1 MIAVGVLAPQSVG
14 VRRALT
20 LALTLAAILLP
31 APGSSQSSFH
41 PSLTVESGGGSF
53 VGGAAL
59 GAFTGV
65 LAGAS
70 FLTLKAN
77 VFDGYMESS
86 VSDGLREFLPWLI
99 GGAAVGAISIATG
112 EGAGAGQAVGPAVR
126 AAVAGA
132 ATGAAVGVLSAA
144 LASLGSGEFV
154 DELPGGAIAGAL
166 IGLGAGALV
175 GTIDVFV
182 GPGEDHDGWR
192 AGAWGAGIAAVP
204 LFYWSVRF

>member
-1 MIAVGVLAPQSVG
+1 M
-14 VRRALT
+14 
-20 LALTLAAILLP
+20 AAILRPL
-31 APGSSQSSFH
+31 PGSSQSSLQSSPSSFQS
-41 PSLTVESGGGSF
+41 SLTVKSGGGSF

-77 VFDGYMESS
+77 VFDSYMESS

-99 GGAAVGAISIATG
+99 AGAAVGAISIATG

-126 AAVAGA
+126 GAVAGA

-175 GTIDVFV
+175 ATIDVFA
-182 GPGEDHDGWR
+182 GPDEDHDGWGS
-192 AGAWGAGIAAVP
+192 GAWGAGIAAVP